1 MDGWWMI
8 RCMEA
13 QNCPWGNP
21 DFSFS
26 PFNNIEVPVHFMLY
40 CHGLPKV
47 PDCQYAI
54 SKEWENW
61 CHSKRNL
68 LDYICLIGGFL
79 RTVRCIVILS
89 LSFFKVLEI
98 YSIFEKG
105 DYSKRWS
112 SFLMQWLHPFRNL
125 FGYLSS
131 WDHSRP
137 LQHYTLGNLGPLH
150 LYRFNCRYHQRD
162 RDCFRFREPLL
173 LAVQHRTFGGGT
185 FDPRSPV

>member
-1 MDGWWMI
+1 MDGGWFDAWKRKTAPEEI
-8 RCMEA
+8 LI
-13 QNCPWGNP
+13 
-21 DFSFS
+21 S
-26 PFNNIEVPVHFMLY
+26 PLALSITLRYQFISCFILYPFILY

-131 WDHSRP
+131 WDHSRS
-137 LQHYTLGNLGPLH
+137 LNTRHW
-150 LYRFNCRYHQRD
+150 YRFNCRNHCRI
-162 RDCFRFREPLL
+162 DCFRFREPLL